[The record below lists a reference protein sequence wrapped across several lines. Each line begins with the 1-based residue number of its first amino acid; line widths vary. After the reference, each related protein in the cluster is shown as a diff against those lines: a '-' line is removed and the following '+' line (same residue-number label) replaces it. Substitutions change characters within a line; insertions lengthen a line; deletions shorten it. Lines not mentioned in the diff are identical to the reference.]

1 MQAPQDTEDVPLT
14 DCRKR
19 ARLIW
24 GKPYTYAF
32 PGAHGLAYDLASLG
46 ADRREEGTEQAA
58 DIVNWQK

>member
-1 MQAPQDTEDVPLT
+1 MPLT